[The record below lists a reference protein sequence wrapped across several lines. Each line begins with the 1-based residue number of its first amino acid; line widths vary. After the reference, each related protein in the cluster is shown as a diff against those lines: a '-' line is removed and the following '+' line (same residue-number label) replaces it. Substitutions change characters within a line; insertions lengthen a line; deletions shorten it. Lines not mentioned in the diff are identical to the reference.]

1 MAEDETSRF
10 SFKTSRMRMKITK
23 ANANRCKSRLNGLK
37 MKSIFLPSL
46 MFMLQQQLKEI

>member
-1 MAEDETSRF
+1 MKHQDFPS
-10 SFKTSRMRMKITK
+10 KPDGMRMKITK
-23 ANANRCKSRLNGLK
+23 ANANRYKSRLNGLK